1 MYERDLGFEIV
12 EARYVEIVKD
22 DRVVQAVDF
31 ESDDPAISGTMV
43 MTWAVHPSDTGTR
56 VEFIAEHVPTGI
68 SAEDHAA
75 GMRSSLEKLAA
86 YLEGPCSIR
95 GTREPSG

>member
-22 DRVVQAVDF
+22 DRVVQV
-31 ESDDPAISGTMV
+31 
-43 MTWAVHPSDTGTR
+43 
-56 VEFIAEHVPTGI
+56 AEHVPTGI